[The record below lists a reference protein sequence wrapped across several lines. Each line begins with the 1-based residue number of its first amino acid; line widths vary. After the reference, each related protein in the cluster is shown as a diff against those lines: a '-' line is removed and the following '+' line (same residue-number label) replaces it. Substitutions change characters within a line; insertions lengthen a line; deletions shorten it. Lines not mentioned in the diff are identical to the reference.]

1 MSLLDTLHPLLEKGQ
16 TRTYNAGSTILYQ
29 GEVPRSV
36 FVLKSGVAKSF
47 NISHQGEEQIVNFHV
62 PGNILAPSWVFE
74 KTSGAVF
81 FYEAVSECEVV
92 LVRRSELHSF
102 IGKNQQAMNKML
114 DMYVTDYT
122 ASLIRVSALE
132 QAKAV
137 DKVLYTLYYLCRLYG
152 DAKKEWTDIEI
163 KLTHQD
169 IASLVGLTRETV
181 AVEINKLRKK
191 KLIQYS
197 NQHYSVHVDGLL
209 EMMGEDSFKSV
220 TLRYSA

>member
-1 MSLLDTLHPLLEKGQ
+1 MLKALDPLLKKGQ

-47 NISHQGEEQIVNFHV
+47 NISHQGEEQIVKFHL
-62 PGNILAPSWVFE
+62 PGDILAPSWVFE

-81 FYEAVSECEVV
+81 FYEAVVECELV
-92 LVRRSELHSF
+92 LLRRSEMKSF
-102 IGKNQQAMNKML
+102 LQTNQHAMSVLL
-114 DMYVTDYT
+114 DRYITDYT

-152 DAKKEWTDIEI
+152 DTKKEWADIEI

-191 KLIQYS
+191 KVINYS
-197 NQHYSVHVDGLL
+197 NQHYSVHVDRLL
-209 EMMGEDSFKSV
+209 EMMGEDSFKGV
-220 TLRYSA
+220 MLQYSD

>member
-1 MSLLDTLHPLLEKGQ
+1 MLRALHPLLEKGQ
-16 TRTYNAGSTILYQ
+16 IRTYNPGSTILYQ

-36 FVLKSGVAKSF
+36 FVLKSGIAKSF
-47 NISHQGEEQIVNFHV
+47 NISHQGEEQIVSFHI
-62 PGNILAPSWVFE
+62 PGDILAPSWVFK
-74 KTSGAVF
+74 KTSSAIF

-92 LVRRSELHSF
+92 LVQRSEMRDFLDISP
-102 IGKNQQAMNKML
+102 QATSKLL
-114 DMYVTDYT
+114 DRYITDHT

-152 DAKKEWTDIEI
+152 GSTKEWTDIEL

-191 KLIQYS
+191 DVINYA
-197 NQHYSVHVDGLL
+197 NQHYKVNLDKLL
-209 EMMGEDSFKSV
+209 EMIGEDSFKGV
-220 TLRYSA
+220 ELHYSS